1 MKTTKR
7 GTDFGF
13 LKTIIVL
20 GSLLATLIGGDLLAK
35 QTNQTESSVQSN
47 TTVIQN
53 RQERTPINLGDAPM
67 VRLVIPEPVTNS
79 RSSG

>member
-1 MKTTKR
+1 MRTTKR
-7 GTDFGF
+7 GTDYGS

-35 QTNQTESSVQSN
+35 QANQTESSVQSN

-53 RQERTPINLGDAPM
+53 RPERTPINLGDAPI
-67 VRLVIPEPVTNS
+67 VRLVIPEPVANS